1 MQVRGTTT
9 NVIRR
14 SHSRRGYALLLVVM
28 FTMIFVML
36 TGVAWR
42 QMSSV
47 IRNFSVRTNRIQ
59 CDQGA
64 LQALA
69 HALRR
74 LENGVPPAD
83 QYFCYD
89 TIQSPA
95 GQNVMTNRLETAQ
108 TLRNCY
114 YKLTF
119 SRQPDQNGLR
129 IYQITVEPVP
139 EPGTPVLK
147 VFTTNGP

>member
-1 MQVRGTTT
+1 MQVLGK
-9 NVIRR
+9 NMIGR
-14 SHSRRGYALLLVVM
+14 SPNRRGYALLLVVA
-28 FTMIFVML
+28 FTMLFVML

-47 IRNFSVRTNRIQ
+47 VRNFSVRTDRIQ
-59 CDQGA
+59 RDQGA

-83 QYFCYD
+83 DYSCYD
-89 TIQSPA
+89 TIQVPA
-95 GQNVMTNRLETAQ
+95 GKNVMARRLGTAEP
-108 TLRNCY
+108 LRDCY

-119 SRQPDQNGLR
+119 TRKADLDGKR
-129 IYQITVEPVP
+129 IYEVAVEPASTL
-139 EPGTPVLK
+139 GTPALG

>member
-1 MQVRGTTT
+1 MQVRGK
-9 NVIRR
+9 NVIGRLPK
-14 SHSRRGYALLLVVM
+14 RRGYALLLVVM
-28 FTMIFVML
+28 FTMLFVML
-36 TGVAWR
+36 AGVAWR

-47 IRNFSVRTNRIQ
+47 VRNFSVRTSRIQ
-59 CDQGA
+59 RDQGA

-83 QYFCYD
+83 DYSCYD
-89 TIQSPA
+89 TIQVPG
-95 GQNVMTNRLETAQ
+95 GQNVMTNRLGTAQ
-108 TLRNCY
+108 TLRDCF

-119 SRQPDQNGLR
+119 RRQPDHDGKR
-129 IYQITVEPVP
+129 GYQVTVEPVASL
-139 EPGTPVLK
+139 GTPALD